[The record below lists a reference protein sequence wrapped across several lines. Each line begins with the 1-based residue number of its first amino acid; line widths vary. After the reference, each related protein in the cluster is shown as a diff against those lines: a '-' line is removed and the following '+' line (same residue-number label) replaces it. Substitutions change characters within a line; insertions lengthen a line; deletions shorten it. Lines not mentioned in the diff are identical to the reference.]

1 VAGFQTFVRGRI
13 SAFANTQP
21 AGRCRCGLGASRAF
35 IVERFR
41 NGREAMP
48 ARGQFE
54 DAPDNRRFGLV
65 DPSLATLWRVS
76 KSTAARWL
84 ASGRLP
90 ASVAG
95 VRQTPINRE
104 SVSL

>member
-1 VAGFQTFVRGRI
+1 LSLRSRG
-13 SAFANTQP
+13 
-21 AGRCRCGLGASRAF
+21 SRAF